1 MLFFCAIG
9 VLGRARGDLVMKKLR
24 SPKFRYREDNSPIFY
39 YNGCTVSSDK
49 QCSIIAYIV
58 DSTTTE
64 IFAPKDCSHSSWS
77 DKQFPGAL
85 LLKSPGNFSGPKSKV
100 RTLANKPVN
109 FVLLL

>member
-1 MLFFCAIG
+1 MGEPVKVSIKKTCAFVWTGRDMLFFCAIG

-58 DSTTTE
+58 D
-64 IFAPKDCSHSSWS
+64 
-77 DKQFPGAL
+77 
-85 LLKSPGNFSGPKSKV
+85 
-100 RTLANKPVN
+100 
-109 FVLLL
+109 